1 MAVQLMSRIGVV
13 IRVKKTVANVSQ
25 DVAMGDGG
33 EATSR
38 TSGQDGMPRKE
49 GV

>member
-1 MAVQLMSRIGVV
+1 MAVQLMSRVGVMV
-13 IRVKKTVANVSQ
+13 RVKKTVANVSQ

-38 TSGQDGMPRKE
+38 TSGQAGMPGKE
-49 GV
+49 SM